1 VSELPT
7 NCAFGLAVGGIPSS
21 EWLAVRE
28 RHPSWPRLRL
38 EQVVE
43 AQGARRPRFEGRRS
57 FYRLPSGR
65 QIDVD
70 LDAGVARFSGSE
82 VLEED
87 RLVHPGVQLVAGLAS
102 RMLGRDAYHAGAFI
116 CDGGAWMLAGT
127 NGAGK
132 SSLLAALAA
141 AGVTVLA
148 DDLAVIDGGE
158 VLAGTRCLD
167 LREWQSSARDQSV
180 VTVRGESRLRVTLGP
195 APAAAPLHGMIHLVR
210 SARLELATAPA
221 SGRLERLAR
230 RRMWAQ
236 IPVTPRAALELA
248 TLPTLELRVP
258 ENLKALPD
266 VASFLRQ
273 RLAA

>member
-7 NCAFGLAVGGIPSS
+7 SCAFGLAVGGIPNSK
-21 EWLAVRE
+21 WLAVRE
-28 RHPSWPRLRL
+28 RDPSWPRLEL

-43 AQGARRPRFEGRRS
+43 IQGDRRSRFERRRVC
-57 FYRLPSGR
+57 YRLPSGR
-65 QIDVD
+65 QVEVD
-70 LDAGVARFSGSE
+70 LDAGVARFSAPDA
-82 VLEED
+82 LEAD

-116 CDGGAWMLAGT
+116 CAGGAWMLAGT

-148 DDLAVIDGGE
+148 DDLAVIDAGH

-167 LREWQSSARDQSV
+167 LREWQSSARDQPV
-180 VTVRGESRLRVTLGP
+180 VAVRGESRLRVTLGP
-195 APAAAPLHGMIHLVR
+195 APAAAPLRGIIHLVR
-210 SARLELATAPA
+210 CARLELAIAPA

-236 IPVTPRAALELA
+236 IPITPRAALELA

-258 ENLKALPD
+258 ENLKALPS
-266 VASFLRQ
+266 AAAFLSQ